1 MSRPC
6 ENSVKCSELISS
18 HKKRRLHAS
27 RNPVKLDPSCLG
39 RVDRLISR
47 QLHPRRHQLLSPTSL
62 SPIAWHR
69 TAIRH
74 DRRAHF
80 LHRIPTLRHPCQ
92 PTRIPPRTTMDKP
105 PKPTAH
111 RPPVPTS
118 HYPLSIFPPYAQLT
132 VDPSRSRVNRAHSIK
147 RRRSSNS
154 NSNSTRSANPK
165 LLPHFH
171 RP

>member
-27 RNPVKLDPSCLG
+27 RNLVVLDPACLG
-39 RVDRLISR
+39 RVDRLISC
-47 QLHPRRHQLLSPTSL
+47 QLHPRRQRLLSYTSL
-62 SPIAWHR
+62 SPFAWHR

-74 DRRAHF
+74 DRQAHF

-111 RPPVPTS
+111 HPLAPTS
-118 HYPLSIFPPYAQLT
+118 HYPRSIYPQYAQST
-132 VDPSRSRVNRAHSIK
+132 ADRSHNMVNRPHNIK
-147 RRRSSNS
+147 TRRRRSSS
-154 NSNSTRSANPK
+154 SSSNSTRLANPK
-165 LLPHFH
+165 
-171 RP
+171 